1 MRDMGKILN
10 YKILGTAL
18 KSLSDACFKAD
29 EQQRNG
35 EKVTACGMSDDDL
48 DRLCDIIPD
57 MLNPMLSTEEV
68 KEKLHVSDATLN
80 RMVARGDIP
89 HGECKK
95 RGHTRYWKKWDI
107 LHFIKSK
114 RESSRIKPYRS
125 TDKRVYMSIKD
136 FMFFAL
142 IIVAILVIINC
153 TFVAYLYLS
162 YEYKKVNKFFLSWV
176 TVSTMILIMWFGVGL
191 YLYFE
196 HFL

>member
-1 MRDMGKILN
+1 MGKLFG
-10 YKILGTAL
+10 YHTLGVLL
-18 KSLSDACFKAD
+18 KSLSDSCFRAD
-29 EQQRNG
+29 EQEKRG

-89 HGECKK
+89 NGECKK

-114 RESSRIKPYRS
+114 RKS
-125 TDKRVYMSIKD
+125 
-136 FMFFAL
+136 
-142 IIVAILVIINC
+142 
-153 TFVAYLYLS
+153 
-162 YEYKKVNKFFLSWV
+162 
-176 TVSTMILIMWFGVGL
+176 
-191 YLYFE
+191 
-196 HFL
+196 

>member
-1 MRDMGKILN
+1 MGKILN

-68 KEKLHVSDATLN
+68 KEKPHVSDATLN

-89 HGECKK
+89 NGECKK

-107 LHFIKSK
+107 LHFIKNK
-114 RESSRIKPYRS
+114 RGKLLPLFFIVFIFSRSLLHQCTQFRNSPHIVCRS
-125 TDKRVYMSIKD
+125 LRSHLL
-136 FMFFAL
+136 F
-142 IIVAILVIINC
+142 
-153 TFVAYLYLS
+153 
-162 YEYKKVNKFFLSWV
+162 
-176 TVSTMILIMWFGVGL
+176 
-191 YLYFE
+191 
-196 HFL
+196 H

>member
-1 MRDMGKILN
+1 MGKILN

-89 HGECKK
+89 NGECKK
-95 RGHTRYWKKWDI
+95 RGHTRYWKSGI
-107 LHFIKSK
+107 FCTSLRV
-114 RESSRIKPYRS
+114 REVSDCLSFLYVRIK
-125 TDKRVYMSIKD
+125 
-136 FMFFAL
+136 F
-142 IIVAILVIINC
+142 C
-153 TFVAYLYLS
+153 TFS
-162 YEYKKVNKFFLSWV
+162 
-176 TVSTMILIMWFGVGL
+176 
-191 YLYFE
+191 
-196 HFL
+196 